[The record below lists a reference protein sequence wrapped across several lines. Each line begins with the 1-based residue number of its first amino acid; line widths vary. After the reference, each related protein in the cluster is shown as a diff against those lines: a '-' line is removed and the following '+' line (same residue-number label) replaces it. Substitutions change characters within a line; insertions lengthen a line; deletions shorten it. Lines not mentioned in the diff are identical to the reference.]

1 MNKQHNVSFINLTD
15 TKVRNR
21 ADKGDVCAIFESIQ
35 VGGLDQPDEEFINGL
50 DYYQKYQV
58 SIIADEVQSGFC
70 RSGQFFAFQKF
81 NIKPDIITIA
91 KGMKWFSSRRNS
103 CKS

>member
-1 MNKQHNVSFINLTD
+1 MNAN
-15 TKVRNR
+15 
-21 ADKGDVCAIFESIQ
+21 
-35 VGGLDQPDEEFINGL
+35 
-50 DYYQKYQV
+50 YQKKYQV

-81 NIKPDIITIA
+81 NIQPDIITIA
-91 KGMKWFSSRRNS
+91 KGMGNGFHNS